1 MSSTSRFIP
10 MTIRLEN
17 ELYKE
22 FHRTTK
28 DQGSTH
34 TGVIR
39 VLVERWLVEQRMAL
53 KWLDGQRKK
62 A

>member
-1 MSSTSRFIP
+1 